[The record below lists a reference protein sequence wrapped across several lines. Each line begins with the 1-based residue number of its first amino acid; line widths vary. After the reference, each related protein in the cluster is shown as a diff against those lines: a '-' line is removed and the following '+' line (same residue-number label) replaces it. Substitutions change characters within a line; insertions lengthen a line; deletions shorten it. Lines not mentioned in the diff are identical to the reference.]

1 MLLDFTLH
9 YQQDFDKADDRIN
22 GLVQPGSLCIPSMA
36 YFWRMIM
43 NEFYVWIEQD
53 EDGMYV
59 GEVPQLPA
67 CYTQGRTLDELLCN
81 IREVQ
86 QFQI

>member
-1 MLLDFTLH
+1 
-9 YQQDFDKADDRIN
+9 
-22 GLVQPGSLCIPSMA
+22 
-36 YFWRMIM
+36 M

-67 CYTQGRTLDELLCN
+67 SYTQGRTLDELLYN
-81 IREVQ
+81 IREVIALCLEEMAEDAKSLPKFVGVQ
-86 QFQI
+86 KVTI